1 MIGPLRVHGGEF
13 MSTMETSFGPA
24 LDGLGSADLAWVYDL
39 LRGVYAIEDI
49 TFESTSHEVLR
60 GRSIRVRGRFL
71 IDTARAYARLAPQCR
86 ARGYTLMFRREG
98 DEAFIRIV
106 EGVIRPSPN
115 NVWVP
120 LVLAVATIVS
130 VLFSYVVFWETPD
143 LTWTSI
149 RNSLGKG
156 WAFTLSLLAIIVAHE
171 LGHYFVARHFG
182 VAVTLPHLIPFP
194 LSPFGTMG
202 AVIREKDIP
211 RDRSV
216 KMLIGAAGPI
226 AGLAV
231 GIPVVLIGL
240 RLSEVMPLP
249 VTGAYSMEGNSL
261 LYAALKF
268 VTFGRLLPSQGEDVF
283 LHPVALAGWAGLLV
297 TFLNL
302 MPAGQLDG
310 GHVAYA
316 LFGPRARYLTWGI
329 IVLALALAFLWP
341 GWFLWAILVFV
352 LARASVPPLDDVTP
366 LTLEQKIIAVLLL
379 VTFVLTFTP
388 VPLRIVVVR

>member
-1 MIGPLRVHGGEF
+1 MSEAQLAQSGPE
-13 MSTMETSFGPA
+13 M
-24 LDGLGSADLAWVYDL
+24 ADLDWVREL
-39 LRGVYAIEDI
+39 LQGVYAIEDI
-49 TFESTSHEVLR
+49 TFENVTREILR
-60 GRSIRVRGRFL
+60 GRGIRVRGRFL
-71 IDTARAYARLAPQCR
+71 IDTAKAYARLAPQCR

-98 DEAFIRIV
+98 DEAFIRMM
-106 EGVIRPSPN
+106 EGVIRPTPN
-115 NVWVP
+115 NIWIP
-120 LVLAVATIVS
+120 LVLAVATVIS
-130 VLFSYVVFWETPD
+130 VLFSYVIFWETPE
-143 LTWTSI
+143 LTWASI

-211 RDRSV
+211 RDRGV

-226 AGLAV
+226 SGLIV

-268 VTFGRLLPSQGEDVF
+268 LTFGRLLPSRGEDVF
-283 LHPVALAGWAGLLV
+283 LHPIALAGWAGLLV

-316 LFGPRARYLTWGI
+316 LFGPKARYLTWAI
-329 IVLALALAFLWP
+329 IFVALVLAFLWP

-352 LARASVPPLDDVTP
+352 LARVSVPPLDDVTP
-366 LTLEQKIIAVLLL
+366 LTPDQKIIAVLLL
-379 VTFVLTFTP
+379 AMFVLTFTP

>member
-1 MIGPLRVHGGEF
+1 MSEAQSAQSGPE
-13 MSTMETSFGPA
+13 M
-24 LDGLGSADLAWVYDL
+24 ADLAWVREL
-39 LRGVYAIEDI
+39 LQGVYAIEDI
-49 TFESTSHEVLR
+49 TFEDISREVLKGR
-60 GRSIRVRGRFL
+60 GIRVRGKFL

-86 ARGYTLMFRREG
+86 ARGRTLMFRREG
-98 DEAFIRIV
+98 NEVFIRIA
-106 EGVIRPSPN
+106 EGVIRPTPN
-115 NVWVP
+115 NTWLP
-120 LVLAVATIVS
+120 LVLAAATVIS
-130 VLFSYVVFWETPD
+130 VLFSYIVFWETPE
-143 LTWTSI
+143 LTWAGITG
-149 RNSLGKG
+149 SLGKG
-156 WAFTLSLLAIIVAHE
+156 WAFTLSLLTIIVTHE

-182 VAVTLPHLIPFP
+182 VAVTLPYLIPFP

-211 RDRSV
+211 RDKRV

-226 AGLAV
+226 AGLIV
-231 GIPVVLIGL
+231 GIPILLVGL

-268 VTFGRLLPSQGEDVF
+268 LSFRRLLPSRGEDVF

-316 LFGPRARYLTWGI
+316 LLGPKARYLTWVI
-329 IVLALALAFLWP
+329 IVVALGLAFLWP
-341 GWFLWAILVFV
+341 GWLLWAVLIFV
-352 LARASVPPLDDVTP
+352 LARVSVPPLDDVTP
-366 LTLEQKIIAVLLL
+366 LTPDQTIVAILLL

-388 VPLRIVVVR
+388 IPLRIVVIR

>member
-1 MIGPLRVHGGEF
+1 M
-13 MSTMETSFGPA
+13 
-24 LDGLGSADLAWVYDL
+24 ADLAWVREL
-39 LRGVYAIEDI
+39 LQGVYAIEDI
-49 TFESTSHEVLR
+49 TFEDISREVLR
-60 GRSIRVRGRFL
+60 GRGIRVRGKFL

-86 ARGYTLMFRREG
+86 ARGRTLMFRREG
-98 DEAFIRIV
+98 NEVFIRIA
-106 EGVIRPSPN
+106 EGVIRPTPN
-115 NVWVP
+115 NTWLP
-120 LVLAVATIVS
+120 LVLAAATVIS
-130 VLFSYVVFWETPD
+130 VLFSYIIFWETPE
-143 LTWTSI
+143 LTWAGITG
-149 RNSLGKG
+149 SLGKG
-156 WAFTLSLLAIIVAHE
+156 WAFTLSLLTIIVTHE

-182 VAVTLPHLIPFP
+182 VAVTLPYLIPFP

-211 RDRSV
+211 RDKRV

-226 AGLAV
+226 AGLIV
-231 GIPVVLIGL
+231 GIPILLVGL

-268 VTFGRLLPSQGEDVF
+268 LSFRRLLPSRGEDVF

-316 LFGPRARYLTWGI
+316 LLGPKARYLTWVI
-329 IVLALALAFLWP
+329 IVVALGLAFLWP
-341 GWFLWAILVFV
+341 GWLLWAVLIFV
-352 LARASVPPLDDVTP
+352 LARVSVPPLDDVTP
-366 LTLEQKIIAVLLL
+366 LTPDQTVVAILLL

-388 VPLRIVVVR
+388 IPLRIVVIR